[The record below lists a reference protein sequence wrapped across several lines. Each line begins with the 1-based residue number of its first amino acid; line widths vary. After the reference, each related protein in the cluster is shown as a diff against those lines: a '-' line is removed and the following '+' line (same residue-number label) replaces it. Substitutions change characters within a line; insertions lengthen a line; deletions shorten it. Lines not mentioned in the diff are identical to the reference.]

1 MRPELSE
8 RFSRAERV
16 ALIGHIRPDGDAI
29 GACLGLKRYL
39 EDNWSGLRADVWLEP
54 FSDKFSFLSGA
65 DTVRHDTAA
74 EESYDLAV
82 CLDCSD
88 PERMGEAARY
98 FIGAKHTVCI
108 DHHVT
113 NRSFGELCLVD
124 AGASSTCEFLCSLLD
139 IDRISLPCAE
149 CFYTGIVHDTGVFK
163 HTNTTRKTMETA
175 GLLIEK
181 GVVPEH
187 IINDTFYK
195 KTFVQNKML
204 GLALDAAERFLEG
217 RMIAAVL
224 TAEDRARFQAETKDL
239 DGIIDQLHV
248 TDGVEVS
255 VLLYE
260 LEPGL
265 WKVSMRAH
273 GDADVA
279 SIAAGFGGGG
289 HVKAAGFESKLPAE
303 EILQKIREALKGR

>member
-1 MRPELSE
+1 MRAELSE
-8 RFSRAERV
+8 RFRAAGKA

-39 EDNWSGLRADVWLEP
+39 EDNFPGIAVDVWLEP
-54 FSDKFSFLSGA
+54 FAEKFQFLSGA
-65 DTVRHDTAA
+65 DTVRHDAAA
-74 EESYDLAV
+74 EEEYDLAV
-82 CLDCSD
+82 CLDCSE

-98 FIGAKHTVCI
+98 FIAAEHTICI
-108 DHHVT
+108 DHHAT

-124 AGASSTCEFLCSLLD
+124 AASSSTCEFLCELLD
-139 IDRISLPCAE
+139 MDRIGKACAE
-149 CFYTGIVHDTGVFK
+149 CLYTGIVHDTGVFK
-163 HTNTTRKTMETA
+163 HTNTGRRTMETA
-175 GLLIEK
+175 GRLIEK
-181 GVVPEH
+181 GVLPEH

-204 GLALDAAERFLEG
+204 GLALDSAELHLDG
-217 RMIAAVL
+217 RMIASVL
-224 TAEDRARFQAETKDL
+224 TAEDRSRFCAGTKDL

-265 WKVSMRAH
+265 WKASMRAH
-273 GDADVA
+273 GDTDVA
-279 SIAAGFGGGG
+279 QIAARFGGGG
-289 HVKAAGFESKLPAE
+289 HIKAAGFESRLPAR
-303 EILQKIREALKGR
+303 EIIERIESALRG